1 MMARRIEGE
10 QPGLSGRREKP
21 EKKRDWDARAKK
33 TMEEES
39 GYRLKRRRNGRR

>member
-21 EKKRDWDARAKK
+21 EKKRDWDTRAKK
-33 TMEEES
+33 TMEEEI
-39 GYRLKRRRNGRR
+39 GIQIKAATKW